1 MESPRMRYSL
11 DRTVVINNVREGTN
25 WVIPLFIVL
34 LLLKV
39 FNIVTWSWWIITSQL
54 WGPPAIVIGI
64 IALMLAIVAVIVLVA
79 GVVRVVASLL
89 QLIFK

>member
-1 MESPRMRYSL
+1 MEFSRMKYSL

-25 WVIPLFIVL
+25 WIIPLFIVL

-39 FNIVTWSWWIITSQL
+39 FNVVTWSWWIITAPL

-64 IALMLAIVAVIVLVA
+64 IALVLSAAAVLAMVA
-79 GVVRVVASLL
+79 GIIWVFAAIL
-89 QLIFK
+89 QVIFK